1 MTSQFACGIYKG
13 LCLKHEGEKAF
24 LASLIYPDFYHQR
37 PSVSDDLPI
46 FELHA
51 DVLILLYWF
60 YSLYMKNHCYR
71 GLWLHNH
78 LEMFP
83 ILFWIP
89 IWFLALAIQV
99 GSGHHTFPT
108 TQTSEQVHTV
118 SFLSMHGRKNW
129 MLSSSLPFI
138 FRHTSPFQKQ
148 SIDKMQ
154 NRLPCIEIHLKKSLF
169 PVRKDDWF
177 QVVLF

>member
-1 MTSQFACGIYKG
+1 MPKTWRRKG
-13 LCLKHEGEKAF
+13 F
-24 LASLIYPDFYHQR
+24 LGFP
-37 PSVSDDLPI
+37 DLPRFLPSTSI
-46 FELHA
+46 CLRRSPNLWITCRCLDSFI
-51 DVLILLYWF
+51 LILF
-60 YSLYMKNHCYR
+60 SVHENHCYR
-71 GLWLHNH
+71 GLGLHNH

-108 TQTSEQVHTV
+108 IQTSEQVHTV